1 MMERFFLNETG
12 QGAVE
17 YSLIILLV
25 ALVVIGGITL
35 IGTNASAF
43 FKTASEKFK

>member
-1 MMERFFLNETG
+1 MKQFLLNEFG

-35 IGTNASAF
+35 IGTNAAAF
-43 FKTASEKFK
+43 FTKASKSFQ